1 MTSSLQTGVTVFIL
15 RIKVLYKMKLKQLVQ
30 HKSKSPEVDKAN
42 ESNMTKMKQDRR
54 YLKIKA
60 PGCCPFQQ
68 QVSWPSIIFTVILLL
83 KFSGP

>member
-54 YLKIKA
+54 YLKMKT
-60 PGCCPFQQ
+60 PGCCAFLKQFLGP
-68 QVSWPSIIFTVILLL
+68 PSSSPLF
-83 KFSGP
+83 GC